1 MSTPGPNPDDTKMTP
16 EAAAIIARARKS
28 FVFTIGLLIV
38 GFIVIAGALVYRA
51 SKDSGSAPAD
61 AGAYTAAAVRIPAG
75 ATIVS
80 IVATGGDISVTYK
93 NGSATSLRIF
103 DGKTG
108 AILREIPVVSE

>member
-1 MSTPGPNPDDTKMTP
+1 MSSPETPELSP
-16 EAAAIIARARKS
+16 EAAAVIARARKS
-28 FVFTIGLLIV
+28 FIFTIGLLIV

-51 SKDSGSAPAD
+51 TRDTGTAPTATLVDAAAYAAPA
-61 AGAYTAAAVRIPAG
+61 VKIPAG

-80 IVATGGDISVTYK
+80 AVAAGGEISVTYR

-108 AILREIPVVSE
+108 AILREVPVVSE

>member
-1 MSTPGPNPDDTKMTP
+1 MSTPETPELSP

-28 FVFTIGLLIV
+28 FMFTMGLLIV
-38 GFIVIAGALVYRA
+38 GFIVVGGALVYRA
-51 SKDSGSAPAD
+51 TRDTGTPAAAAGEASYAAPA
-61 AGAYTAAAVRIPAG
+61 VKIPAG

-80 IVATGGDISVTYK
+80 AVASDGTLSVTYR

-108 AILREIPVVSE
+108 AILREIPIVSE